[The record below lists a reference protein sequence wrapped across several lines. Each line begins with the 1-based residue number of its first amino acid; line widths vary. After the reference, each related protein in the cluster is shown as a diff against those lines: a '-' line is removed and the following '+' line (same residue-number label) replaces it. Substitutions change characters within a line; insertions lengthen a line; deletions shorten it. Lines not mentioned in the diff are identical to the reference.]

1 MESLYQHNK
10 ENCKKEIKVAT
21 GLEVGFEVL
30 VEMKGE
36 VQSWKGS
43 PWNFVFAEATS
54 EEVVNMGSAK
64 GISFV
69 AAGQIKDGGLLSA
82 TKRSGDGEETPKVR
96 GLKPC
101 LLCLELNLSWKFVL
115 VPLWIWKEL
124 RRNYS
129 IGVYH
134 VLQDWDRGPLFVNM
148 SELSSFLVSASYVT
162 YYKMFLSMCFNR
174 TRGRVLFKAGVN

>member
-1 MESLYQHNK
+1 MESLYQHKK

-43 PWNFVFAEATS
+43 PWNFVVAEATS

-69 AAGQIKDGGLLSA
+69 AAGQIKNGGLLST
-82 TKRSGDGEETPKVR
+82 TKRSGDGEETPKVK
-96 GLKPC
+96 G
-101 LLCLELNLSWKFVL
+101 
-115 VPLWIWKEL
+115 
-124 RRNYS
+124 
-129 IGVYH
+129 
-134 VLQDWDRGPLFVNM
+134 
-148 SELSSFLVSASYVT
+148 T
-162 YYKMFLSMCFNR
+162 
-174 TRGRVLFKAGVN
+174 